1 MSLCAI
7 DIKVNFGGVIAL
19 ESVTVRLER
28 GQILSVVGP
37 NGSGKSTLFNAIT
50 GLVPLAHGHVS
61 LAERDLHGLPMHRRI
76 RLGISRTFQTPRFDP
91 DLTVR
96 ETVMCGFFTSAR
108 SGLMA
113 SLMQSKRN
121 QQETKIALDRC
132 NAILDRLHLAS
143 LAESRMAEL
152 AIAQIR
158 LVDVARAIA
167 PNPQFLLLD
176 EPAAGL
182 TVPEQDMLTEQVRR
196 IAKSGIGVLFVE
208 HNFDLVRRLAD
219 DMVVLDRGKILI
231 EGKPDTVSAH
241 PDFVEVYLGSS
252 VQH

>member
-1 MSLCAI
+1 MSLCAT

-19 ESVTVRLER
+19 NSVTVRLER

-50 GLVPLAHGHVS
+50 GLVPLAQGHVS
-61 LAERDLHGLPMHRRI
+61 LAGRDLHGLPTHRRV

-96 ETVMCGFFTSAR
+96 QTVMCGSFASAR
-108 SGLMA
+108 SGLIG
-113 SLMQSKRN
+113 SLLQSHRSR
-121 QQETKIALDRC
+121 QEVKLAFEC
-132 NAILDRLHLAS
+132 SNGILDQLNLMS
-143 LAESRMAEL
+143 LADSRMGEL
-152 AIAQIR
+152 SIAQIR
-158 LVDVARAIA
+158 LVDVARAVA
-167 PNPQFLLLD
+167 PSPRFLLLD

-182 TVPEQDMLTEQVRR
+182 TVPEQDMLTAQVRR

-219 DMVVLDRGKILI
+219 DMVVLERGKILI
-231 EGKPDTVSAH
+231 EGKPDTVSTH
-241 PDFVEVYLGSS
+241 PDFIEVYLGSS
-252 VQH
+252 VKH